1 MGEVGKLSKFRFWC
15 QKVLPL
21 VYDDSLSYYELLC
34 KVIDY
39 QNKMIEGE
47 NVLIEDVEQLK
58 SEMST
63 VKSWISNFDYDKL
76 GKYVY
81 QWLDDNLAKMIF
93 VEITNAGYFVYYIPE
108 SWEDIK
114 LNTTGLDINIKGT
127 DYGRLVLNY

>member
-39 QNKMIEGE
+39 LNKMVEDE
-47 NVLIEDVEQLK
+47 NVLIDDVEQLK

-63 VKSWISNFDYDKL
+63 VQSWISSFDYDKL

-114 LNTTGLDINIKGT
+114 FNTTGLDINIKGT

>member
-39 QNKMIEGE
+39 LNKMVEDE
-47 NVLIEDVEQLK
+47 NVLIDDVTQLK

-63 VKSWISNFDYDKL
+63 VQNWISSFDYDKL

-93 VEITNAGYFVYYIPE
+93 VEITNAGYFVYFIPE
-108 SWEDIK
+108 SWEDIE

-127 DYGRLVLNY
+127 DYGRLVLSY